1 MARILAVDDNEDN
14 IFLLRMILENH
25 DHEILT
31 AYNGKDALEIAK
43 NTAIDLVLLDVMM
56 PGMNGMEV
64 AAHLK
69 KMEETRHVPIILLT
83 AKKKDVEDVVE
94 ALASGA
100 DEYITKPF
108 YETEL
113 VARVTSMLRMKSLFD
128 QISRANK
135 MMAEDLQMAQAVQVS
150 MLPTK
155 YPDSN
160 KIQFHAYY
168 EAATSIG
175 GDYYDIMDYGNG
187 KIGIL
192 LADVSGH
199 GASAALIV
207 SMIKTFAI
215 SHMEAGTTPVQF
227 AMSLNRK
234 IIKMIPEERYL
245 TMFFGVAD
253 LNTNILTYVRAGHP
267 YPLILRKEDRSI
279 VKLDVQG
286 DIIGLVEDINIE
298 QGKVEFKPG
307 DKLLVYSDGLFEVWN
322 KEGEMYGMENLL
334 RDLNDR
340 FDESGADI
348 VNNLVLT
355 TKTFNFEDSLDD
367 DVAVVL
373 AEFL

>member
-1 MARILAVDDNEDN
+1 LARILAVDDNEDN

-31 AYNGKDALEIAK
+31 AYNGKDALDIAK

-69 KMEETRHVPIILLT
+69 KMESTRHVPIILLT

-128 QISRANK
+128 QISQANK
-135 MMAEDLQMAQAVQVS
+135 MMAENLQMAQAVQVS
-150 MLPTK
+150 MLPTRHPNSDRIK
-155 YPDSN
+155 
-160 KIQFHAYY
+160 FHTYY
-168 EAATSIG
+168 EAAASIG
-175 GDYYDIMDYGNG
+175 GDYYDIIDYGAG

-207 SMIKTFAI
+207 SMIKTFVI
-215 SHMEAGTTPVQF
+215 SQVETEITPVHF
-227 AMSLNRK
+227 AQSLNKK

-267 YPLILRKEDRSI
+267 YPLLLRNGDKST
-279 VKLDVQG
+279 VKLDVSG
-286 DIIGLVEDINIE
+286 DIIGLVEDIDVE
-298 QGKVEFKPG
+298 RGEVEFKPG
-307 DKLLVYSDGLFEVWN
+307 DKLLVYSDGLFEVWDKDGN
-322 KEGEMYGMENLL
+322 MYGMENLL
-334 RDLNDR
+334 RDLKSHS
-340 FDESGADI
+340 DESGADI

-355 TKTFNFEDSLDD
+355 TKTFNAKDSLDD